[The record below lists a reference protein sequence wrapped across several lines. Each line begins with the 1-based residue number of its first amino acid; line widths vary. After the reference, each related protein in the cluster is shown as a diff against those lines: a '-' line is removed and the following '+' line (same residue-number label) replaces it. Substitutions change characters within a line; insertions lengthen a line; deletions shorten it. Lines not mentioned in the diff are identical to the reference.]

1 MRKSNICLTG
11 VLEGRERE
19 NGAETVFEKIMVENF
34 PELMTSQFSDSE
46 RPDKKF
52 PQVTGILET
61 QALVKPKIPSCGSSP
76 FLTRCENTCGS
87 WWSIFF
93 FFYRGLF
100 VFLFIYLVCFSS
112 WERFDLVHKLREETS
127 WK

>member
-52 PQVTGILET
+52 PQVIGILEN
-61 QALVKPKIPSCGSSP
+61 QALVKPRIPSCGSSP

-87 WWSIFF
+87 WWGIFF
-93 FFYRGLF
+93 FLQRTFCFSIY
-100 VFLFIYLVCFSS
+100 LFI
-112 WERFDLVHKLREETS
+112 
-127 WK
+127 